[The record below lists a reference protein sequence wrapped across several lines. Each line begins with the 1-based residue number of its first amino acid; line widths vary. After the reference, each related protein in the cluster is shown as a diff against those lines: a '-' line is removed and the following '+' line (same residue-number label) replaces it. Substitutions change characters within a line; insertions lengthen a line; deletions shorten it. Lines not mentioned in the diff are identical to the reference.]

1 MDLWKPWVRR
11 TSNQLEGS
19 TEDTDGA
26 DEEVD
31 EPQNQDRSTDV
42 TQDSQ
47 HPALRVQ
54 FCQWEINKENERIF
68 QHSYEMYF

>member
-1 MDLWKPWVRR
+1 MDLWKPGMRR
-11 TSNQLEGS
+11 TSDQLEGS
-19 TEDTDGA
+19 TEDTYGA

-31 EPQNQDRSTDV
+31 EPQYQDRSTDV

-54 FCQWEINKENERIF
+54 LCQREIRKENERIF
-68 QHSYEMYF
+68 QHNYDVYF